1 MKNNYEL
8 KQTTILSMENEALR
22 EQIKE
27 LKLKIKKLD
36 DEIRQAK
43 GLVQSE
49 GIDTTTEERQD
60 YKGVSL

>member
-27 LKLKIKKLD
+27 LKLKIKKLE
-36 DEIRQAK
+36 DEIRQTK
-43 GLVQSE
+43 GLAQSE
-49 GIDTTTEERQD
+49 GVNSIIQE
-60 YKGVSL
+60 